1 MYHSAVVLSPRRR
14 LLAVTAS
21 NAGSGMARFA
31 ARMALDTALAA
42 VPVPAEAE
50 AEAEA
55 EALVPA
61 GGSAGAAAEGQAHA
75 SL

>member
-42 VPVPAEAE
+42 VPVPVPVPAEAE
-50 AEAEA
+50 
-55 EALVPA
+55 VPA